1 MRKILILFIFLSTL
15 FLLSPVSAHGYLAQL
30 TINGKS
36 YPGNVPGA
44 QPTSS
49 VIRQVSDISPVKGAS
64 NPDLN
69 CGLSA
74 QFAADVADANPGD
87 DLAFDWRGGDDQ
99 NWPHNTGPMLTYM
112 TSCGSSSC
120 TTYNS
125 SSSKWFKIQQV
136 ARISTG
142 GPWAQEAV
150 MEGFPANVTLPSTLA
165 PGNYLIRHEILGLQ
179 GAVSVGGAEF
189 YPACSQIKVGG
200 SQTGGPS
207 EDELVLLPGAYSDTD
222 PGIYDPNVYDPSASY
237 TFPGP
242 PVAAFAGGDA
252 SGTSVSGDA
261 SASASAAGSSSTG
274 ISGSGDFPSSSPSSN
289 SPGSSG
295 SSSSSSSSSSSNT
308 QGVCKL
314 QRRTTSSLASDVNSD
329 LSYLVK
335 VSNPHTHKRRRS
347 ILTGLF
353 CDLALVY
360 RGS

>member
-1 MRKILILFIFLSTL
+1 MQILPLLFVSLISVFSSLSL
-15 FLLSPVSAHGYLAQL
+15 VSAHGYLAQL
-30 TINGKS
+30 IINGKA

-44 QPTSS
+44 TPTSS
-49 VIRQVSDISPVKGAS
+49 VIRQVSDISPVKGAT

-87 DLAFDWRGGDDQ
+87 AFQFDWRGGDDQ

-125 SSSKWFKIQQV
+125 STSKWFKIQQV
-136 ARISTG
+136 ARISSG

-150 MEGFPANVTLPSTLA
+150 MEGFPANVTLPSKLA

-189 YPACSQIKVGG
+189 YPACSQLKVGG
-200 SQTGGPS
+200 SQTGGPTD
-207 EDELVLLPGAYSDTD
+207 DELVLLPGAYSDTD

-261 SASASAAGSSSTG
+261 SASVSAAGSSSTG
-274 ISGSGDFPSSSPSSN
+274 ATGT
-289 SPGSSG
+289 G
-295 SSSSSSSSSSSNT
+295 SSSSSSSPSNA
-308 QGVCKL
+308 QSVCKL
-314 QRRTTSSLASDVNSD
+314 QRKTTSLTSDDNSD
-329 LSYLVK
+329 SSLFITNSK
-335 VSNPHTHKRRRS
+335 TRTHKRRHT
-347 ILTGLF
+347 ILSGLF
-353 CDLALVY
+353 RDLALVY

>member
-1 MRKILILFIFLSTL
+1 
-15 FLLSPVSAHGYLAQL
+15 AHGYLAQL
-30 TINGKS
+30 IVNGKS

-74 QFAADVADANPGD
+74 QFAADVADTNPGD
-87 DLAFDWRGGDDQ
+87 ELAFDWRGGDNQ
-99 NWPHNTGPMLTYM
+99 NASIILNFPWPHNTGPMLTYM

-125 SSSKWFKIQQV
+125 SSSKWFKIEQV
-136 ARISTG
+136 ARISSG
-142 GPWAQEAV
+142 GPWAQESV

-165 PGNYLIRHEILGLQ
+165 PGNYLIRHEIMGLQ

-200 SQTGGPS
+200 SQTGSPS

-242 PVAAFAGGDA
+242 PVAMFAGGDA
-252 SGTSVSGDA
+252 SGTSVSGDV
-261 SASASAAGSSSTG
+261 SASASAAGSTSTG
-274 ISGSGDFPSSSPSSN
+274 S
-289 SPGSSG
+289 SSG
-295 SSSSSSSSSSSNT
+295 SSSSSSQN
-308 QGVCKL
+308 VCRL
-314 QRRTTSSLASDVNSD
+314 QR
-329 LSYLVK
+329 
-335 VSNPHTHKRRRS
+335 
-347 ILTGLF
+347 
-353 CDLALVY
+353 
-360 RGS
+360 

>member
-1 MRKILILFIFLSTL
+1 MKYFLYILISISFTFT
-15 FLLSPVSAHGYLAQL
+15 FVSAHGYLAQL
-30 TINGKS
+30 TINGKAYS
-36 YPGNVPGA
+36 GNVPGA
-44 QPTSS
+44 QATPS

-87 DLAFDWRGGDDQ
+87 ALAFDWRGGDNQ

-136 ARISTG
+136 ARVSFG
-142 GPWAQEAV
+142 GPWAQAAV

-165 PGNYLIRHEILGLQ
+165 PGNYLIRHEIMGLQ

-200 SQTGGPS
+200 SQTGGPT

-242 PVAAFAGGDA
+242 PIAAFAGGDA

-261 SASASAAGSSSTG
+261 SESASASTPTATSGSS
-274 ISGSGDFPSSSPSSN
+274 
-289 SPGSSG
+289 GSSG
-295 SSSSSSSSSSSNT
+295 SSSSSNPQS
-308 QGVCKL
+308 VCKL
-314 QRRTTSSLASDVNSD
+314 QRRTTTSLVSDAGSFTV
-329 LSYLVK
+329 VK
-335 VSNPHTHKRRRS
+335 THKRRHS

-353 CDLALVY
+353 HDLALVY

>member
-1 MRKILILFIFLSTL
+1 MQILPLLFVSLISVFSSLSL
-15 FLLSPVSAHGYLAQL
+15 VSAHGYLAQL
-30 TINGKS
+30 IINGKA

-44 QPTSS
+44 TPTSS
-49 VIRQVSDISPVKGAS
+49 VIRQVSDISPVKGAT

-87 DLAFDWRGGDDQ
+87 AFQFDWRGGDDQ

-125 SSSKWFKIQQV
+125 STSKWFKIQQV
-136 ARISTG
+136 ARISSG

-150 MEGFPANVTLPSTLA
+150 MEGFPANVTLPSKLA

-189 YPACSQIKVGG
+189 YPACSQLKVGG
-200 SQTGGPS
+200 SQTGGPTD
-207 EDELVLLPGAYSDTD
+207 DELVLLPGAYSDTD
-222 PGIYDPNVYDPSASY
+222 PGIYDPNVCLNIFGPTNFPSTRLLIFLPLNQVYDPSASY

-261 SASASAAGSSSTG
+261 SASVSAAGSSSTG
-274 ISGSGDFPSSSPSSN
+274 ATGT
-289 SPGSSG
+289 G
-295 SSSSSSSSSSSNT
+295 SSSSTSCFSSS
-308 QGVCKL
+308 G
-314 QRRTTSSLASDVNSD
+314 
-329 LSYLVK
+329 
-335 VSNPHTHKRRRS
+335 
-347 ILTGLF
+347 
-353 CDLALVY
+353 
-360 RGS
+360 